1 MKSERAPGTK
11 KRKRGW
17 NTSGATAQIRLVV
30 TDWFGK
36 DSHEVTLPEIN
47 DMMHCL
53 LYKKKEIHP
62 ELPKGMTHIQAHKL
76 MKTFHRLK
84 TNLISSRKSRNYKKK
99 KMKLLEAKARKYDF
113 LAQRVDDLQ
122 TELGVWK
129 KEIQKLRLQYL
140 VVSDWLGAPVKDMI
154 CFTEQELWFSS
165 MILL

>member
-17 NTSGATAQIRLVV
+17 NTSGVTTQIRVAV

-36 DSHEVTLPEIN
+36 DSHEVTLLEIN

-53 LYKKKEIHP
+53 LYKKKKIRP
-62 ELPKGMTHIQAHKL
+62 ELPKGMTQIEAHKL

-99 KMKLLEAKARKYDF
+99 RMKLLETKARKYDY
-113 LAQRVDDLQ
+113 LVQRVNGLE
-122 TELGVWK
+122 TEVGVWK

-140 VVSDWLGAPVKDMI
+140 VVSDWVGVPVKDMI
-154 CFTEQELWFSS
+154 IFTEQELWFSS